1 MDRPARPRLTRAS
14 FYDYDKQTDSLQI
27 WAEIDFFGPAL
38 PSAFSRRRLAMC
50 LLCAAV
56 PATLALGAAD
66 QAHRRREEASLP
78 PAGRQPFRMPISTR
92 AALTVVALVVAAAVY
107 HTRGLLG

>member
-1 MDRPARPRLTRAS
+1 
-14 FYDYDKQTDSLQI
+14 
-27 WAEIDFFGPAL
+27 
-38 PSAFSRRRLAMC
+38 MC

-66 QAHRRREEASLP
+66 RAHRRREEGASLP

-92 AALTVVALVVAAAVY
+92 AALTVAALVVAAAAY
-107 HTRGLLG
+107 HTRGLLA